1 MFRCCFVR
9 LEPTL
14 ALVDALAD
22 EDTRAKLD
30 LRVTIFA
37 NYKWST
43 GTGEVASETIK
54 KSFDGLNR
62 CKKRSNTFAL
72 FAEVAVKLQV
82 L

>member
-1 MFRCCFVR
+1 MR

-22 EDTRAKLD
+22 ADTRAKLD

-54 KSFDGLNR
+54 K
-62 CKKRSNTFAL
+62 
-72 FAEVAVKLQV
+72 V
-82 L
+82 LTG